1 VAELGVPKRR
11 VRHQCGGPPLYVQRM
26 KTKWGSCNPRRGT
39 IRLNSELGKKSPECL
54 EYVVV
59 HELAHLIEPT
69 HNERFRAVMDRVMP
83 SWPERRELLNSTP
96 LAQEDWGY

>member
-1 VAELGVPKRR
+1 
-11 VRHQCGGPPLYVQRM
+11 
-26 KTKWGSCNPRRGT
+26 
-39 IRLNSELGKKSPECL
+39 
-54 EYVVV
+54 VVV

-83 SWPERRELLNSTP
+83 SWPERRLLLNSTP

>member
-1 VAELGVPKRR
+1 
-11 VRHQCGGPPLYVQRM
+11 M
-26 KTKWGSCNPRRGT
+26 KTKWGSCNPERGT
-39 IRLNSELGKKSPECL
+39 IRLNSELGKKSPERL

-59 HELAHLIEPT
+59 YELAHLIEPT